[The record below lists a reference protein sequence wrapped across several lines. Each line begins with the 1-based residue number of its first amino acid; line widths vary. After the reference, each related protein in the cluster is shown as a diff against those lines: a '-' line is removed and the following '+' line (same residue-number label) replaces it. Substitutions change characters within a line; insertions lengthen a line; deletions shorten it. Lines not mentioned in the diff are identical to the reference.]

1 MRSSKNPTSG
11 FNPDFLD
18 RPPTGTGAAR
28 RSPNPGTPRPW
39 TVRQWRDSSA
49 VLREAE
55 SGDGTPDPC
64 SPSARR
70 RCSSRQSIPRWAP
83 SSGFRSRPPRMPP
96 APTSTP
102 SSAASSEGRLAPAHA
117 PELVEALNVVEWLLR
132 SQASLALGLRGC
144 QLRGARPCRRD
155 PRATPERRRRR
166 GRGGVHDADPG
177 QRPRPSE
184 RGRTRYKSRRGRRLD
199 LRGRS
204 DPRASPVK
212 TARSSSRANQGFR
225 L

>member
-1 MRSSKNPTSG
+1 
-11 FNPDFLD
+11 
-18 RPPTGTGAAR
+18 
-28 RSPNPGTPRPW
+28 
-39 TVRQWRDSSA
+39 
-49 VLREAE
+49 VLHRVW
-55 SGDGTPDPC
+55 P
-64 SPSARR
+64 PSAGCGRRARAPQPPANRRGRPRILILRTLAERTR